1 MTNKEI
7 LERLDLEIKAIDSI
21 NKDMLRE
28 IELIELSIRKKEL
41 ILKRMQLEELCN
53 S

>member
-7 LERLDLEIKAIDSI
+7 LEKLDLEIKAIDSI
-21 NKDMLRE
+21 NKDMLKE
-28 IELIELSIRKKEL
+28 IELLELAIKKKEL
-41 ILKRMQLEELCN
+41 ILKRIELEELSN